1 MGPTRGPPLEG
12 AEAEAEAQMAFGVDP
27 SAYASHRGDPP
38 DCPVEAQLILLGE
51 DGYPYLYAKTP
62 DSACEAIAGDTALTI
77 LDSIEPQV
85 LDVVS
90 GADRGPRCGL
100 KVPVKIEIE

>member
-62 DSACEAIAGDTALTI
+62 NSASEGACDTALTI

-90 GADRGPRCGL
+90 GARSRPAMRPEGPR
-100 KVPVKIEIE
+100 

>member
-51 DGYPYLYAKTP
+51 DGYPYLLYAKTP
-62 DSACEAIAGDTALTI
+62 NSASEGACDTALTF
-77 LDSIEPQV
+77 STASSRRCSMSCPEPIV
-85 LDVVS
+85 ARD
-90 GADRGPRCGL
+90 AGL

>member
-1 MGPTRGPPLEG
+1 
-12 AEAEAEAQMAFGVDP
+12 
-27 SAYASHRGDPP
+27 
-38 DCPVEAQLILLGE
+38 
-51 DGYPYLYAKTP
+51 
-62 DSACEAIAGDTALTI
+62 LTI